1 MPREASI
8 TYEQVAAIAD
18 SIKASGGKPNPRQ
31 VRERHGSGSLG
42 TIHKLFQQWEAGQA
56 RQIEAS
62 LALPPTLQRAILEF
76 MDQELATA
84 RSELELKLMDA
95 QVAANDLATENE
107 RQVAQIEALEAL
119 IVELQEEKAG
129 LAGRSEQL
137 ENDLLAA
144 REEAGRERQNAE
156 SARTE
161 LAKAQL
167 RLEAMPILENE
178 NKRLLAALDA
188 ERTARTDAER
198 RAAAAE
204 AKASGLV
211 DRLGD
216 AQERQRESA
225 ADLAKVESERQ
236 RLASEL
242 GELQKEAKSAAVEI
256 GKLDGV
262 VGALQ
267 RQIEEQAA
275 LMHNVPPA
283 AKS

>member
-1 MPREASI
+1 M
-8 TYEQVAAIAD
+8 
-18 SIKASGGKPNPRQ
+18 
-31 VRERHGSGSLG
+31 
-42 TIHKLFQQWEAGQA
+42 
-56 RQIEAS
+56 
-62 LALPPTLQRAILEF
+62 
-76 MDQELATA
+76 
-84 RSELELKLMDA
+84 
-95 QVAANDLATENE
+95 
-107 RQVAQIEALEAL
+107 
-119 IVELQEEKAG
+119 ELQEEKAG

-262 VGALQ
+262 VGALEGRPGLRKFWQ
-267 RQIEEQAA
+267 KN
-275 LMHNVPPA
+275 H
-283 AKS
+283 

>member
-107 RQVAQIEALEAL
+107 RQVTQIEALEAL

>member
-76 MDQELATA
+76 MDQELVTA

-107 RQVAQIEALEAL
+107 RQVTQIEALEAL

>member
-95 QVAANDLATENE
+95 QVVANDLATENE
-107 RQVAQIEALEAL
+107 RQVTQIEALEAL

-256 GKLDGV
+256 GKLEGV

>member
-95 QVAANDLATENE
+95 QVVANDLATENE
-107 RQVAQIEALEAL
+107 RQVTQIEALEAL

-204 AKASGLV
+204 AMASGLV

-283 AKS
+283 TKS

>member
-84 RSELELKLMDA
+84 RAELELKLMDA
-95 QVAANDLATENE
+95 QVTANDLATENE
-107 RQVAQIEALEAL
+107 RQASQIEALDAS
-119 IVELQEEKAG
+119 IVDLQEEKAG
-129 LAGRSEQL
+129 LAGRSAQL
-137 ENDLLAA
+137 ETDLATA
-144 REEAGRERQNAE
+144 REEAGRERQSAE

-167 RLEAMPILENE
+167 RLEAMPILEEE

-225 ADLAKVESERQ
+225 AELAKLESERK
-236 RLASEL
+236 RLTSEL
-242 GELQKEAKSAAVEI
+242 SELQKEAKSAAVQI
-256 GKLDGV
+256 GKLE
-262 VGALQ
+262 GAVSTLQ
-267 RQIEEQAA
+267 RRIEDQAA
-275 LMHNVPPA
+275 LTPSQPPA
-283 AKS
+283 ASV